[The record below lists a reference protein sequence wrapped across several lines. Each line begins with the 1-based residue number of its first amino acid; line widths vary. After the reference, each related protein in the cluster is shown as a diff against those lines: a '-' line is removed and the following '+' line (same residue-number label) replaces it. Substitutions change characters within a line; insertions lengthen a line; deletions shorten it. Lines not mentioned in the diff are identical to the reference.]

1 MADEIKELS
10 MLPREQQEFILEN
23 LSHDYNAIEIDG
35 HIFMIPKEVNELI
48 DSLTNQLSE
57 LKIKPKKSIAKEAH

>member
-23 LSHDYNAIEIDG
+23 LSHDYSPIEIDG
-35 HIFMIPKEVNELI
+35 NMYMIPQEVNDLI
-48 DSLTNQLSE
+48 DSLSNQVNE
-57 LKIKPKKSIAKEAH
+57 LRFGKEIY

>member
-1 MADEIKELS
+1 MANVIKELFLKS
-10 MLPREQQEFILEN
+10 REEQEFILEN
-23 LSHDYNAIEIDG
+23 LSHDYIPIEIDG

-57 LKIKPKKSIAKEAH
+57 LKIKPKKAIAKEAH

>member
-23 LSHDYNAIEIDG
+23 LSHDYIPIEIDG

-57 LKIKPKKSIAKEAH
+57 LKIKPKKAIAKEAH